1 MTTQTHDLPEAINQ
15 VEPSVLDLIRD
26 EREKALSPREWQFRL
41 RGYGYAIKNV
51 DGAQI
56 LTRLPKGT
64 EIGILP
70 PEFV

>member
-1 MTTQTHDLPEAINQ
+1 MTLATHTPEPANSNL
-15 VEPSVLDLIRD
+15 EPYVLDLIRE

-56 LTRLPKGT
+56 VTSLPKGI
-64 EIGILP
+64 EIGVLP
-70 PEFV
+70 PEFA

>member
-1 MTTQTHDLPEAINQ
+1 MALTTHIPEPANSNL
-15 VEPSVLDLIRD
+15 EPYVLDLIRE

-56 LTRLPKGT
+56 VTSLPKGT
-64 EIGILP
+64 EIGVLP
-70 PEFV
+70 AEFA

>member
-1 MTTQTHDLPEAINQ
+1 MALETHIPEPANSNL
-15 VEPSVLDLIRD
+15 EPYVLDLIRE

-56 LTRLPKGT
+56 VTSLPKGT
-64 EIGILP
+64 EIGVLP
-70 PEFV
+70 AEFA